1 MTQGDQEQDGELTPR
16 VIVFAGPNG
25 SGKSTINQRVLK
37 DPEMNFQ
44 GEYINADDIAK
55 GLEAQIPD
63 PLTRNIKAAELAE
76 QRREAAIKDGR
87 PFAFETVMSTPEKV
101 GIMTQAKAKG
111 YDVTLVFVTTSDP
124 ELNVARVANRVALKG
139 HPVEP
144 ETVRRRYD
152 SAMALL
158 PCAVEHADAALVVD
172 NSGTQPIDVA
182 LKADGQLQQLATN
195 PPAWVAEKLVKP
207 YHEREVSRG
216 KIEKA
221 FETQCAGGNAS
232 LPAVLTDADA
242 SNGKTYRG
250 KIIEVT
256 AQHALQQTGA
266 NKFVV
271 HDRTLSA
278 SQALEKGKQATI
290 GYAYD
295 KGKIVAPALDKGT
308 PSKNIG
314 R

>member
-1 MTQGDQEQDGELTPR
+1 MQPLDHPALEVDDARARMPGQLEGRDDRPR
-16 VIVFAGPNG
+16 
-25 SGKSTINQRVLK
+25 L
-37 DPEMNFQ
+37 
-44 GEYINADDIAK
+44 
-55 GLEAQIPD
+55 LE
-63 PLTRNIKAAELAE
+63 
-76 QRREAAIKDGR
+76 RRRRGR
-87 PFAFETVMSTPEKV
+87 E
-101 GIMTQAKAKG
+101 G
-111 YDVTLVFVTTSDP
+111 
-124 ELNVARVANRVALKG
+124 R
-139 HPVEP
+139 
-144 ETVRRRYD
+144 VRRRD
-152 SAMALL
+152 LRRMDQRLAVEGHARRLQGL
-158 PCAVEHADAALVVD
+158 RIETLGVGEVVPDAVEHADAALVVD